1 VRWRSAIRCI
11 RSSRPP
17 RRPSDLTAEPATPAS
32 RRWGLLGRNTAF
44 RTLWTAR
51 LVSYIG
57 DGIATVALV
66 LLVSHGRPAT
76 AVGGLLLAE
85 AIPGFL
91 SPALGAVADRRP
103 DRRVLMIQCE
113 LGQAVLYGA
122 IAAWMP
128 DYAWLLVLVAAAT
141 LFSRTFS
148 AASKSSIPA
157 LVAREDLLSA
167 NALINTVFNLQV
179 ALGPAIGGLLV
190 AVSGGSRTAIAIDA
204 ASFAVSG
211 LLMLGLPR
219 IPRAAGDSVDGG
231 FGSEV
236 RQGLAYIWRD
246 PLLRVLIGAMFAFV
260 MFASLDNVAVV
271 FLVRNV
277 LGDGPFAYGAASSAF
292 GIGMIVGALGLVR
305 RWSAVHPAT
314 IVLVGMLFTGCGN
327 LLVGVAPAIG
337 FVIVFMALA
346 GVGNGIGLVGEDT
359 LLQRH
364 VPEHLLGR
372 VFGAVGSAIF
382 LGSSV
387 AYAGGGVLV
396 DVTSAR
402 TALIVSG
409 IAVFGVAALAWPALS
424 RAANDREAV
433 LPPASE

>member
-1 VRWRSAIRCI
+1 MK
-11 RSSRPP
+11 
-17 RRPSDLTAEPATPAS
+17 AEG
-32 RRWGLLGRNTAF
+32 RWGLLGRNAAF

-66 LLVSHGRPAT
+66 LLVSHGHPAT

-103 DRRVLMIQCE
+103 DRRALMIQCE
-113 LGQAVLYGA
+113 VGQAVLYGA
-122 IAAWMP
+122 VAAWLP
-128 DYAWLLVLVAAAT
+128 PYAGLLVLVGLAS

-148 AASKSSIPA
+148 AASKSVIPA
-157 LVAREDLLSA
+157 LVQRDELMSA

-190 AVSGGSRTAIAIDA
+190 AITGGSRTAIAIDA
-204 ASFAVSG
+204 ASFAVSA

-219 IPRAAGDSVDGG
+219 VPRAAGESVDGG
-231 FGSEV
+231 FRAEV
-236 RQGLAYIWRD
+236 REGLGFIWRD
-246 PLLRVLIGAMFAFV
+246 PLLRVLVVSNFAFV
-260 MFASLDNVAVV
+260 MFAALDNVAVV

-277 LGDGPFAYGAASSAF
+277 LHEGPFAYGAAMSGF
-292 GIGMIVGALGLVR
+292 GVGMIAGALGLVR
-305 RWSAVHPAT
+305 RWSSVHPAT
-314 IVLVGMLFTGCGN
+314 IVLVSMLFAGAGN
-327 LLVGVAPAIG
+327 LLVGVAPVIG
-337 FVIVFMALA
+337 LLIVFMAVA
-346 GVGNGIGLVGEDT
+346 GIGNGLALVGQDT

-382 LGSSV
+382 IGTTV
-387 AYAGGGVLV
+387 TYAAGGAFV
-396 DVTSAR
+396 DATSPRA
-402 TALIVSG
+402 AMIVSG
-409 IAVFGVAALAWPALS
+409 IAVFAVTAFAWPALS
-424 RAANDREAV
+424 RAAANDREAAA
-433 LPPASE
+433 PPA

>member
-1 VRWRSAIRCI
+1 
-11 RSSRPP
+11 
-17 RRPSDLTAEPATPAS
+17 
-32 RRWGLLGRNTAF
+32 
-44 RTLWTAR
+44 
-51 LVSYIG
+51 
-57 DGIATVALV
+57 V

-103 DRRVLMIQCE
+103 DRRALMIQCE

-122 IAAWMP
+122 IAVWMP
-128 DYAWLLVLVAAAT
+128 AYAWLLVLVAVAT

-211 LLMLGLPR
+211 FLMLGLPR
-219 IPRAAGDSVDGG
+219 ISRAAGDSLDGG
-231 FGSEV
+231 LGSDIREGFG
-236 RQGLAYIWRD
+236 YIWRD
-246 PLLRVLIGAMFAFV
+246 PLLRALIASMFAFII
-260 MFASLDNVAVV
+260 FASLDNVAVV

-277 LGDGPFAYGAASSAF
+277 LGEGPFAYGAAMSAF
-292 GIGMIVGALGLVR
+292 GVGMIAGALGLVR
-305 RWSAVHPAT
+305 RWSKVHPAT
-314 IVLVGMLFTGCGN
+314 IVLVSMLFTGAGN
-327 LLVGVAPAIG
+327 LLVGVSPVIG
-337 FVIVFMALA
+337 LVIVFMAVA
-346 GVGNGIGLVGEDT
+346 GVGNGLILVGEDT

-364 VPEHLLGR
+364 VPQRLLGR
-372 VFGAVGSAIF
+372 VVGAQAAAIF
-382 LGSSV
+382 LGSTI
-387 AYAGGGVLV
+387 AYALGGVLV
-396 DVTSAR
+396 DVTSPRAAMIGSGVAVFVV
-402 TALIVSG
+402 TALV
-409 IAVFGVAALAWPALS
+409 WPVLS
-424 RAANDREAV
+424 RAAANDRGAAA
-433 LPPASE
+433 PPASE

>member
-1 VRWRSAIRCI
+1 M
-11 RSSRPP
+11 
-17 RRPSDLTAEPATPAS
+17 
-32 RRWGLLGRNTAF
+32 
-44 RTLWTAR
+44 
-51 LVSYIG
+51 G

-103 DRRVLMIQCE
+103 DRRALMIQCE

-128 DYAWLLVLVAAAT
+128 PYVWLLGLVAMAT

-157 LVAREDLLSA
+157 LVARDDLMPA
-167 NALINTVFNLQV
+167 NALINTAFNLQV

-190 AVSGGSRTAIAIDA
+190 AASGGSRTAIAIDA
-204 ASFAVSG
+204 ASFALSG
-211 LLMLGLPR
+211 LLMVGLPR
-219 IPRAAGDSVDGG
+219 VPRAAGDTVDGG
-231 FGSEV
+231 LGSDVREGFG
-236 RQGLAYIWRD
+236 YIWRD
-246 PLLRVLIGAMFAFV
+246 PLLRALIGSMFAFV

-277 LGDGPFAYGAASSAF
+277 LGEGPFAYGAAMSAF
-292 GIGMIVGALGLVR
+292 GVGMIAGALGLIR
-305 RWSAVHPAT
+305 RWSKAHPAT
-314 IVLVGMLFTGCGN
+314 IVLVSMLFTAAGN
-327 LLVGVAPAIG
+327 LLVGVSPVIG
-337 FVIVFMALA
+337 LVIVFMALA
-346 GVGNGIGLVGEDT
+346 GVGNGLILVGEDT

-364 VPEHLLGR
+364 VPERLLGR
-372 VFGAVGSAIF
+372 VTGAQAAAIF
-382 LGSSV
+382 LGSTV
-387 AYAGGGVLV
+387 TYALGGVLV
-396 DVTSAR
+396 DVTSPR

-409 IAVFGVAALAWPALS
+409 IAVFVVTALVWPVLS
-424 RAANDREAV
+424 RAALNDRAGPA
-433 LPPASE
+433 PPASE

>member
-1 VRWRSAIRCI
+1 M
-11 RSSRPP
+11 
-17 RRPSDLTAEPATPAS
+17 
-32 RRWGLLGRNTAF
+32 LGRNAAF

-51 LVSYIG
+51 LVSYVG

-113 LGQAVLYGA
+113 VGQAVIYAA
-122 IAAWMP
+122 IALWMP
-128 DYAWLLVLVAAAT
+128 PYAGLLLLVAVAT

-157 LVAREDLLSA
+157 LVARDQLMSA

-190 AVSGGSRTAIAIDA
+190 AVTGGSRTAIAIDA

-219 IPRAAGDSVDGG
+219 IPRAAGEALDGG
-231 FGSEV
+231 LGSDV
-236 RQGLAYIWRD
+236 REGLGYIWRD
-246 PLLRVLIGAMFAFV
+246 PLLRVLVVTMCAFV

-271 FLVRNV
+271 FLVRDV
-277 LGDGPFAYGAASSAF
+277 LHEGPFAYGAAMSGF
-292 GIGMIVGALGLVR
+292 GVGMIVGALGLVR
-305 RWSAVHPAT
+305 HWSAVHPAT
-314 IVLVGMLFTGCGN
+314 VVLVSMLFAGAGN
-327 LLVGVAPAIG
+327 LLVGLSPVIG
-337 FVIVFMALA
+337 LVIVFMALA
-346 GVGNGIGLVGEDT
+346 GIGNGLTLIGEDT

-364 VPEHLLGR
+364 VPEQLLGR

-382 LGSSV
+382 LGSTITY
-387 AYAGGGVLV
+387 AAGGVFV
-396 DVTSAR
+396 DVTSPR
-402 TALIVSG
+402 TALVASG
-409 IAVFGVAALAWPALS
+409 VAVFAVTAFAWPVLS
-424 RAANDREAV
+424 RAAASDREAAA
-433 LPPASE
+433 PPV

>member
-1 VRWRSAIRCI
+1 V
-11 RSSRPP
+11 
-17 RRPSDLTAEPATPAS
+17 
-32 RRWGLLGRNTAF
+32 
-44 RTLWTAR
+44 
-51 LVSYIG
+51 G

-103 DRRVLMIQCE
+103 DRRALMIQCE

-128 DYAWLLVLVAAAT
+128 SYAWLLVLVATAT

-157 LVAREDLLSA
+157 LVARDDLMPA
-167 NALINTVFNLQV
+167 NALINTAFNLQV

-190 AVSGGSRTAIAIDA
+190 AASGGSRTAIAIDA
-204 ASFAVSG
+204 ASFALSG
-211 LLMLGLPR
+211 LLMVGLPR
-219 IPRAAGDSVDGG
+219 VPRAAGDTVDGG
-231 FGSEV
+231 LGSDVREGFG
-236 RQGLAYIWRD
+236 YIWRD
-246 PLLRVLIGAMFAFV
+246 PLLRALIGSMFAFV

-277 LGDGPFAYGAASSAF
+277 LGEGPFAYGAAMSAF
-292 GIGMIVGALGLVR
+292 GVGMIAGALGLIR
-305 RWSAVHPAT
+305 RWSKAHPAT
-314 IVLVGMLFTGCGN
+314 IVLVSMLFTAAGN
-327 LLVGVAPAIG
+327 LLVGVSPVIG
-337 FVIVFMALA
+337 LVIVFMALA
-346 GVGNGIGLVGEDT
+346 GVGNGLILVGEDT

-364 VPEHLLGR
+364 VPERLLGR
-372 VFGAVGSAIF
+372 VTGAQAAAIF
-382 LGSSV
+382 LGSTV
-387 AYAGGGVLV
+387 TYALGGVLV
-396 DVTSAR
+396 DVTSPR

-409 IAVFGVAALAWPALS
+409 IAVFVVTALVWPVLS
-424 RAANDREAV
+424 RAALNDRAGPA
-433 LPPASE
+433 PPASE